1 MTPNQM
7 GDGCRRM
14 VAGFMSK
21 DLDAAGGPL
30 ALFRLAQMHPDNLHP
45 DANAIVPFV
54 DPAKLDPIADDDQ
67 PGYMPTIDVIRI
79 VRQHRDRDYIRRL
92 AVRNGYRNPGAY
104 PPGLELEFDNCV
116 AVEIACREILDANR
130 WMLAAGAARDTQPPA

>member
-1 MTPNQM
+1 MA
-7 GDGCRRM
+7 DGCRHM

-30 ALFRLAQMHPDNLHP
+30 ALLKLGLTHPDNLHP

-54 DPAKLDPIADDDQ
+54 DPATLNPMADEDQ
-67 PGYMPTIDVIRI
+67 PGYIPTIDVIRI
-79 VRQHRDRDYIRRL
+79 VRRHRDLDYIRLIASRG
-92 AVRNGYRNPGAY
+92 GYKQFEDPDDQ
-104 PPGLELEFDNCV
+104 FDNCV
-116 AVEIACREILDANR
+116 AVEVACREILDANR